1 MKRRLY
7 FILPDASVAQTVHKE
22 LLLARVE
29 DRHMHF
35 VAREG
40 IDLRDLP
47 EAGLLQKTD
56 VVHGTQL
63 GFTIGGA
70 TGIILGFLT
79 TLFFFAEYNI
89 SGLVVLWMAAAGAII
104 GAWSSSMI
112 AVNVPNT
119 RLQSFRDDIEAGHV
133 LLMVDIPARRTEEI
147 SAAIRKYHPEADAHG
162 VEPTI
167 PAFP

>member
-1 MKRRLY
+1 MRRRLY
-7 FILPDASVAQTVHKE
+7 FVLPDVESARKVHNE

-29 DRHMHF
+29 ERHMH
-35 VAREG
+35 VMARDG
-40 IDLRDLP
+40 TDLSGLP
-47 EAGLLQKTD
+47 EAGLLQRSD

-70 TGIILGFLT
+70 VGIGLGIIAS
-79 TLFFFAEYNI
+79 TLVFAGTGVG
-89 SGLVVLWMAAAGAII
+89 GLIVLWMALAGAII

-119 RLQSFRDDIEAGHV
+119 RLQAFESEIADGQV
-133 LLMVDIPARRTEEI
+133 LYMVDVRSNQTDEVSSLIRR
-147 SAAIRKYHPEADAHG
+147 YHPEADSHG
-162 VEPTI
+162 VEHTI